1 MKGPAL
7 ADALIDRGLD
17 PSERDAK
24 QALFTSVLETWRM
37 TRGDAPQHAWW
48 VPGRLEVFGKH
59 TDYAGGRTLVAAAPR
74 GFGVVASARD
84 DEVVRVVDAWRGETL
99 ELRSGPARGD
109 TGGDPLIGWRH
120 YVDVA
125 VRRLSR
131 NFPRQHF
138 GADIVLASD
147 LPPAAGMSS
156 SSAFLIAIAEA
167 LGRVGG
173 VAKTPEWKLNVRGPL
188 DAAGYYACIENG
200 RSFGALSGDAGVGTH
215 GGSEDHAAIVTG
227 LPRRV
232 LGFAF
237 VPARALGA
245 ARVPDEWHFFVAT
258 CGVKANK
265 TGAVQQA
272 YNQLSADAAALLDLW
287 NGRVTDGPRAISLGA
302 ALERPGA
309 ADALRELS
317 GPLANRLQHFIRE
330 DARIPEA
337 MEAFDRA
344 DRDAVARLSR
354 ESQSDA
360 DRLLGNQI
368 PQTIALASAAR
379 KAGAFAAC
387 SFGAGFGGAVWALVE
402 AGQAAKFAKQ
412 WGRDAFAVRPG
423 PALTD
428 LSNCST
434 K

>member
-1 MKGPAL
+1 
-7 ADALIDRGLD
+7 
-17 PSERDAK
+17 
-24 QALFTSVLETWRM
+24 M
-37 TRGDAPQHAWW
+37 TRSDLPQYAWW

-59 TDYAGGRTLVAAAPR
+59 TDYAGGRALVAAASR
-74 GFGVVASARD
+74 GFAVAASPRTD
-84 DEVVRVVDAWRGETL
+84 DVVRVVDAWRGESF
-99 ELRSGPARGD
+99 ELAPSPSAAAAAR
-109 TGGDPLIGWRH
+109 TTPLRGWRH

-125 VRRLSR
+125 ARRLSR
-131 NFPRQHF
+131 NFPRQSV

-156 SSAFLIAIAEA
+156 SSAFIIAIAEA
-167 LGRVGG
+167 LGRIGG
-173 VAKTPEWKLNVRGPL
+173 VAKTAEWKLNIRSPL
-188 DAAGYYACIENG
+188 DIAGYYACIENG
-200 RSFGALSGDAGVGTH
+200 RSFGPLGGDTGVGTH
-215 GGSEDHAAIVTG
+215 GGSEDHSAILNG

-237 VPARALGA
+237 VPSRALGA
-245 ARVPDEWHFFVAT
+245 ARVPDEWQFVVAT

-265 TGAVQQA
+265 TGAVRES
-272 YNQLSADAAALLDLW
+272 YNKLSADAAALLDLW
-287 NGRVTDGPRAISLGA
+287 NGRGAGGARAISLGA

-309 ADALRELS
+309 ADALREIA
-317 GPLANRLQHFIRE
+317 GPLVNRLDHFIRE

-344 DRDAVARLSR
+344 DQDALARLSR

-360 DRLLGNQI
+360 ERLLGNQI
-368 PQTIALASAAR
+368 RETIALASAAR

-402 AGQAAKFAKQ
+402 TRLAEAFATH
-412 WGRDAFAVRPG
+412 WSRDAFSATPG

-428 LSNCST
+428 LST